1 MLNMI
6 NVLLIFLIIFL
17 LNNIKINTKS
27 KYKPEKFKSINMNEE
42 DNFSYKTRIPKYGDI
57 QYETN
62 NNDNDDRVFKYQ
74 DIDVI
79 KDDKKLELS
88 DNNNT
93 LNKYNDLT
101 KLNNNLPKFIKPEAS
116 DKFKKTNLPCQQDI
130 IYDTKFFQPSDADI
144 YNPVDFNQVKYSER
158 KIQDVYEDII
168 NNVHKNNPNKK
179 VKNTNTYG
187 IKKGGF
193 GEFTLTNLDWE
204 YEGED
209 DGMSYDPTIS
219 NLLAL

>member
-1 MLNMI
+1 MLNI
-6 NVLLIFLIIFL
+6 QNILLIFLIIFL
-17 LNNIKINTKS
+17 LNNIKCNTKRS
-27 KYKPEKFKSINMNEE
+27 EKFKNINNNTF
-42 DNFSYKTRIPKYGDI
+42 DYKIKIPKYGDI
-57 QYETN
+57 QYEVN
-62 NNDNDDRVFKYQ
+62 NNDNDDKVFKYQ
-74 DIDVI
+74 NFDII
-79 KDDKKLELS
+79 KDDKILELTN
-88 DNNNT
+88 NNNT

-101 KLNNNLPKFIKPEAS
+101 KLNATLPTFTKPEPS
-116 DKFKKTNLPCQQDI
+116 SIFRKTDLPCQQDI

-158 KIQDVYEDII
+158 KIQDVYEDIV
-168 NNVHKNNPNKK
+168 NNVHKNNPDKK
-179 VKNTNTYG
+179 IKNSNFDG

-193 GEFTLTNLDWE
+193 GEFTLSNLDWE

>member
-6 NVLLIFLIIFL
+6 NILLIFLIIFL
-17 LNNIKINTKS
+17 LNNIKINTKA
-27 KYKPEKFKSINMNEE
+27 EKFKSINMNDE
-42 DNFSYKTRIPKYGDI
+42 DNFSYKTRISKYGDI

-62 NNDNDDRVFKYQ
+62 NNDNDNRVFKYQ
-74 DIDVI
+74 NFDII

-101 KLNNNLPKFIKPEAS
+101 KLNNELPSFTKFT
-116 DKFKKTNLPCQQDI
+116 KTNLPCQQDV

-144 YNPVDFNQVKYSER
+144 YNPVDFNQIKYSER
-158 KIQDVYEDII
+158 KIQDVYEDIV
-168 NNVHKNNPNKK
+168 NNVQKNNPDKK
-179 VKNTNTYG
+179 IKDSNTHG

-204 YEGED
+204 YEGDD